1 MKIILLLILL
11 CIVFIVLTRYLWR
24 GIRTKRFSRSKI
36 LIILSFQLI
45 LVGLTGVFF
54 HKRIEKLLILLN
66 DYSPFQIGV
75 SGHCSCNFV
84 KQLDKDNYAIHRSF
98 ARKVTGNRFIKNN
111 SMRHKFIYQNHLVD
125 VVDNDGY
132 RIAHLTHSS
141 AHLTQNT
148 YNRLKEMGKRFKE
161 ALKLSSQSDAYF
173 VVSSLSRTEHTQQE
187 ELRKIEK
194 NATSGISSHSYGVS
208 FDIEKIKTPDRCTDI
223 QMCLKQVLREMQDEG
238 KILLC
243 PESNC
248 IHVTVIN

>member
-1 MKIILLLILL
+1 MKFILLLVFL
-11 CIVFIVLTRYLWR
+11 CVVFFATTLYLWR

-36 LIILSFQLI
+36 LILFSFQLI
-45 LVGLTGVFF
+45 LVGLTGVIF

-111 SMRHKFIYQNHLVD
+111 SMLHKFIHQNHLVD

-141 AHLTQNT
+141 AHLTQHA
-148 YNRLKEMGKRFKE
+148 YDRLKEMGIRFKT
-161 ALKLSSQSDAYF
+161 ALKLLAKSDAYF

-187 ELRKIEK
+187 ELRKIAM

-208 FDIEKIKTPDRCTDI
+208 FDIEKIKTPDRCLDV
-223 QMCLKQVLREMQDEG
+223 QMCLKQVLRDMQDEG

>member
-1 MKIILLLILL
+1 
-11 CIVFIVLTRYLWR
+11 
-24 GIRTKRFSRSKI
+24 
-36 LIILSFQLI
+36 
-45 LVGLTGVFF
+45 
-54 HKRIEKLLILLN
+54 
-66 DYSPFQIGV
+66 
-75 SGHCSCNFV
+75 
-84 KQLDKDNYAIHRSF
+84 
-98 ARKVTGNRFIKNN
+98 
-111 SMRHKFIYQNHLVD
+111 MRHKFIHQNHLVD

-141 AHLTQNT
+141 AHLTQHA
-148 YNRLKEMGKRFKE
+148 YDRLKEMGIRFKT
-161 ALKLSSQSDAYF
+161 ALKLLAKSDAYF

-187 ELRKIEK
+187 ELRKIAM

-208 FDIEKIKTPDRCTDI
+208 FDIEKIKTPDRCLDV